1 MDKGKKKIENKS
13 HLSNTCWVFD
23 QFYSWCFLSISTTA
37 PPMCVCIHTHRRKT
51 NCWQKRKEI
60 LGLFLTPEHDASRLL
75 PFQLTSPFA
84 FLWKTLNPAQLNEHL
99 FLLASSCP
107 HWFYGR
113 RTRWWWDPVHSGG
126 CRGPA
131 NAEHLQVPFGTGRVL
146 DAPRYSWVC
155 SDFVISLLR
164 YWSHLARVIIW
175 MTPFSLLIECLQVPS
190 WRAFPDPEPRWNAE
204 RGEI

>member
-1 MDKGKKKIENKS
+1 MMLFIHKYHCSSYVHVYTHTSQENKLLTKEKGDFRTVP
-13 HLSNTCWVFD
+13 HPRTWRL
-23 QFYSWCFLSISTTA
+23 QA
-37 PPMCVCIHTHRRKT
+37 PPISADFTICTFVRKH
-51 NCWQKRKEI
+51 WI
-60 LGLFLTPEHDASRLL
+60 PH
-75 PFQLTSPFA
+75 
-84 FLWKTLNPAQLNEHL
+84 NEHL

-113 RTRWWWDPVHSGG
+113 RTRWWWDPVHLGG

-131 NAEHLQVPFGTGRVL
+131 DAEHLQVPFGTGRVL
-146 DAPRYSWVC
+146 GAPRYSWEC

-175 MTPFSLLIECLQVPS
+175 MMPFSLLIECSQVAS
-190 WRAFPDPEPRWNAE
+190 CRAFPDPEPCWNAE